1 MESKKELGIVPNI
14 PLPNTCLIKDSH
26 KNIELSLQI
35 SHLLIPRTIQEALG
49 HSEWRSTVQE
59 EMNALLNNR
68 IWEIVDLLKEKK
80 AVGWKWV
87 FIVKCKPDGSIER
100 YKARLVTQGFTQIYG
115 IDYQET
121 FAPITKIN
129 SIRIL
134 ISLAIHF
141 NWPLHQ
147 LDVKNAFLNG
157 DLEEEVFIDLPLGFK
172 KS

>member
-100 YKARLVTQGFTQIYG
+100 YKARLVLRERERGEKPYSFIV
-115 IDYQET
+115 
-121 FAPITKIN
+121 
-129 SIRIL
+129 
-134 ISLAIHF
+134 ISTY
-141 NWPLHQ
+141 N
-147 LDVKNAFLNG
+147 
-157 DLEEEVFIDLPLGFK
+157 
-172 KS
+172 

>member
-1 MESKKELGIVPNI
+1 M
-14 PLPNTCLIKDSH
+14 
-26 KNIELSLQI
+26 
-35 SHLLIPRTIQEALG
+35 
-49 HSEWRSTVQE
+49 
-59 EMNALLNNR
+59 
-68 IWEIVDLLKEKK
+68 
-80 AVGWKWV
+80 GWKWV

-147 LDVKNAFLNG
+147 LDVKNAFLNR